1 MAQTATTSLP
11 PLPGPALRW
20 FDPQTGQAMPI
31 FRDWCAAVDRIMRG
45 AQFGTLVVAAN
56 DAAAAAAGVPLNGLY
71 RNGSAVLIR
80 VV

>member
-1 MAQTATTSLP
+1 MAQTATTALP
-11 PLPGPALRW
+11 PLPSPALKW
-20 FDPQTGQAMPI
+20 FDAQTGQPAPA
-31 FRDWCAAVDRIMRG
+31 FRDWCLSIDRILRG
-45 AQFGTLVVAAN
+45 GLFGTLVSAAN

>member
-1 MAQTATTSLP
+1 VAQTATTSLP
-11 PLPGPALRW
+11 PLPPPALAW
-20 FDPQTGQAMPI
+20 FDPRTGMPTNT
-31 FRDWCAAVDRIMRG
+31 FRDWVAAMDRIMRG
-45 AQFGTLVVAAN
+45 GLVGTLVNAAN

>member
-1 MAQTATTSLP
+1 
-11 PLPGPALRW
+11 
-20 FDPQTGQAMPI
+20 
-31 FRDWCAAVDRIMRG
+31 
-45 AQFGTLVVAAN
+45 VVAAN

>member
-20 FDPQTGQAMPI
+20 FDTQTGQPTPL
-31 FRDWCAAVDRIMRG
+31 FRDWAAAMDRIMRAG
-45 AQFGTLVVAAN
+45 LFGTLVNAAN

-71 RNGSAVLIR
+71 RNGSVVQIR